1 MNKNESE
8 SIRLESVKRYPFGEF
23 ELRFAILNNNVIA
36 LGTKDNIIIAFGVDE
51 VTTVESSLF
60 HYTSVNGDSPKYCW
74 LSRHADYQAA
84 KGRLA
89 RDILSYK
96 RLCSILWC
104 MYGLGLDHSKSY
116 NRDFVI
122 LSKPQTRRTPYGEH
136 SSKLNSAGFIFL
148 CE

>member
-8 SIRLESVKRYPFGEF
+8 SIRLEAVRRYPFGSS
-23 ELRFAILNNNVIA
+23 ELRFAILNDNVIA

-60 HYTSVNGDSPKYCW
+60 SYPTAKGISPQYCW

-96 RLCSILWC
+96 RICSILWC
-104 MYGLGLDHSKSY
+104 MYGLGLEHSKSY

-122 LSKPQTRRTPYGEH
+122 LSKPQTRCTPYGEH
-136 SSKLNSAGFIFL
+136 SSKLNSAGLITL